1 MGPLIPR
8 CFVGKFQNSKD
19 EEKILKPPER
29 KEKKKSGHIRKIRK
43 LPGIKFLLSCLR
55 NLISQAPPK

>member
-29 KEKKKSGHIRKIRK
+29 KEKKNLVTYERSG
-43 LPGIKFLLSCLR
+43 SCLAL
-55 NLISQAPPK
+55 NFS